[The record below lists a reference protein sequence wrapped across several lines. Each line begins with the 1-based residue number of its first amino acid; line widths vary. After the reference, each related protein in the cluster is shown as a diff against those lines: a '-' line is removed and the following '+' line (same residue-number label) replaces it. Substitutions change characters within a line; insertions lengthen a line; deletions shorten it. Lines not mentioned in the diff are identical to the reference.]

1 MQQKAQ
7 PRGPLVWRDMDQQA
21 LDRAY
26 DQGVYAPN
34 CDQVLGRIAAASE
47 RARKTLGAPQ
57 RVAYGPS
64 EQERLDIYRAAAPA
78 RSPAARG
85 SAKDRG
91 APVGAPVNVF
101 VHGGAWRGSSAAE
114 NAFAAEAL
122 VGAGAHAV
130 IIDFVN
136 VDQAGGD
143 LTPICRQVSRALA
156 WVWRN
161 AESFGGDPDRLFVSA
176 HSSGAHL
183 AACALTAGW
192 REEGL
197 PRSFCKGVLLIGGM
211 YDLAPVRLSS
221 RSTYVAFTDAMEQ
234 SLSPIRHVEELTA
247 PLILAHGTVESPEF
261 QRQTR
266 DFLAAVTAAGKP
278 AELIVG
284 EGYNHFDLFE
294 TLANPYG
301 ILGRARLR
309 QMGLGARC

>member
-1 MQQKAQ
+1 M
-7 PRGPLVWRDMDQQA
+7 
-21 LDRAY
+21 
-26 DQGVYAPN
+26 
-34 CDQVLGRIAAASE
+34 
-47 RARKTLGAPQ
+47 
-57 RVAYGPS
+57 
-64 EQERLDIYRAAAPA
+64 
-78 RSPAARG
+78 
-85 SAKDRG
+85 
-91 APVGAPVNVF
+91 GAPVNVF

-114 NAFAAEAL
+114 NAFTAEAL

-143 LTPICRQVSRALA
+143 LTPMYRQVSRALA

-197 PRSFCKGVLLIGGM
+197 PRSFCKGALLIGGM

-247 PLILAHGTVESPEF
+247 PLILAHGTVESPSSSG
-261 QRQTR
+261 RRATSC
-266 DFLAAVTAAGKP
+266 AAVTAAGKP

-309 QMGLGARC
+309 QMGLGALSLTGSGGQEQPERVRP